1 MRKYNNFIIN
11 GGKYGSIDN
20 GSCRCARMA
29 ANEIFGYQAPQEG
42 EASIGMVILLGVGIV
57 FLGLICLVIVCS
69 IFGLIGK
76 ATNRSKKKKE
86 EIVPAAAKEEEI
98 PDRQEFVAAVSA
110 AIAEELGT
118 DVSAIRILSIKR
130 M

>member
-1 MRKYNNFIIN
+1 MEALTTALAGVPEWLQNF
-11 GGKYGSIDN
+11 
-20 GSCRCARMA
+20 

-86 EIVPAAAKEEEI
+86 EIVPA
-98 PDRQEFVAAVSA
+98 VSA

>member
-1 MRKYNNFIIN
+1 MEALTTALAGVPEWLQNF
-11 GGKYGSIDN
+11 
-20 GSCRCARMA
+20 

-76 ATNRSKKKKE
+76 AKQRGPTPLPHHLS
-86 EIVPAAAKEEEI
+86 
-98 PDRQEFVAAVSA
+98 DRGR
-110 AIAEELGT
+110 AEASEKLFPLPQKRKRFPT
-118 DVSAIRILSIKR
+118 DRNLLR
-130 M
+130 LCPRR

>member
-1 MRKYNNFIIN
+1 MEALTTALAGVPEWLQNF
-11 GGKYGSIDN
+11 
-20 GSCRCARMA
+20 

-57 FLGLICLVIVCS
+57 FLGLICLVIV
-69 IFGLIGK
+69 GLIGK

>member
-1 MRKYNNFIIN
+1 MEALTTALAGVPEGLQNF
-11 GGKYGSIDN
+11 
-20 GSCRCARMA
+20 

-76 ATNRSKKKKE
+76 ATNRSKKKKK

-98 PDRQEFVAAVSA
+98 PDSV
-110 AIAEELGT
+110 L
-118 DVSAIRILSIKR
+118 
-130 M
+130 

>member
-1 MRKYNNFIIN
+1 MEALTAVLAGVPDWLQNF
-11 GGKYGSIDN
+11 
-20 GSCRCARMA
+20 
-29 ANEIFGYQAPQEG
+29 ANQIFGYAEPQEG
-42 EASIGMVILLGVGIV
+42 EASIGMVVLLGVGIV
-57 FLGLICLVIVCS
+57 FVGLICIVIVCS

-76 ATNRSKKKKE
+76 TGNKTKKPKE
-86 EIVPAAAKEEEI
+86 GGLQVAAEEEI

-110 AIAEELGT
+110 AIAEELGK

>member
-1 MRKYNNFIIN
+1 MEALTTALAGVPEWLQNF
-11 GGKYGSIDN
+11 
-20 GSCRCARMA
+20 

-76 ATNRSKKKKE
+76 AANRSKKKKE
-86 EIVPAAAKEEEI
+86 EIVPAAAEAEVRSKRFQMQTGICCGCVRGDSGRTRNGCFGNKNFIHKENVRNE
-98 PDRQEFVAAVSA
+98 R
-110 AIAEELGT
+110 
-118 DVSAIRILSIKR
+118 
-130 M
+130 